1 MHFLVYRYNKHGV
14 GFLPMRTR
22 AVFQLFHKFSLFT
35 DELSYFFKSL
45 ANLYSNKDSLCFLKL
60 AYYTSQMT
68 ESYHSLIEV
77 TYARTTS
84 LKRLLTNSST
94 CVLLFWCD
102 WTGRKTRLY
111 PTTVSEPTSGGS
123 QVTRKL
129 YGDNAWTLRFNT
141 ALSVSSMI
149 INQMGL
155 TFVSFICSAVY
166 PGAVVQSFVVLCTLG
181 RSVVFRFI
189 HWRSFGIAQLDL
201 RRIFSD
207 H

>member
-1 MHFLVYRYNKHGV
+1 
-14 GFLPMRTR
+14 MRTR
-22 AVFQLFHKFSLFT
+22 AVSQLFHKFSLFT

-77 TYARTTS
+77 TYVRTAS
-84 LKRLLTNSST
+84 LKRSLTNSST

-129 YGDNAWTLRFNT
+129 YGDSAWTLRFNT
-141 ALSVSSMI
+141 ALSVSSMDYKSNGSDFRS
-149 INQMGL
+149 INLFGRI
-155 TFVSFICSAVY
+155 TRR
-166 PGAVVQSFVVLCTLG
+166 G
-181 RSVVFRFI
+181 RSVVRCFVYVRTFSRFPI
-189 HWRSFGIAQLDL
+189 HSLAFVWFTTDL
-201 RRIFSD
+201 
-207 H
+207 